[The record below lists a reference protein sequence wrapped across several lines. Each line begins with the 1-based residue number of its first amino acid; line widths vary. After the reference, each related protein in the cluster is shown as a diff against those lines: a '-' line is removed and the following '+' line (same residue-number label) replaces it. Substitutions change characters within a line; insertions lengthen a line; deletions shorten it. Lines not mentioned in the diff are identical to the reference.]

1 MLSLHF
7 PFPTA
12 KASLKLVLLQPL
24 SGLTLWDCRSQPLRT
39 LIHIF
44 LSPFAQ
50 LSSQLLPQN
59 PVFHLSVCCHLP

>member
-1 MLSLHF
+1 MLSQHF

-24 SGLTLWDCRSQPLRT
+24 ALHSGTALSQRLRT

-44 LSPFAQ
+44 LAPFAH